1 MTVFRKRKALYEF
14 EEQPSI
20 RMLKFVEVARKDGGS
35 PSVREELVS
44 LSIEDYH
51 KLNPHPMQDYTIQ
64 EQLDAGVS
72 LKEQFVNLDSN
83 DNLDYPQNDTAE
95 ETLLNLLTPKSS
107 EE

>member
-1 MTVFRKRKALYEF
+1 MTVFRKRKPLYEV

-20 RMLKFVEVARKDGGS
+20 RMLKFVEIARKDGGS

-44 LSIEDYH
+44 LSLEDYH
-51 KLNPHPMQDYTIQ
+51 TLNPHPMEDYTIQ

-72 LKEQFVNLDSN
+72 LKETSVNLDSN
-83 DNLDYPQNDTAE
+83 DNLDYPENDTAE
-95 ETLLNLLTPKSS
+95 ETLLNMLTPKS